1 MKKNN
6 GRKIPPKFENP
17 IDDKIIDLCD
27 LLVEPCFKNNITP
40 NIITVVRII
49 ISFFSLYY
57 LFFTCDYTIP
67 ILGTAIF
74 YFMDCLDGHL
84 ARSTDQVTVL
94 GDYLDHGA
102 DSFYS
107 LAILVYLITKKYNY
121 KIFII
126 SGFLTLTYLLLV
138 HFGLQQ
144 KNYKIISKKK
154 NPKIE
159 LEEETLDKLNYLHN
173 LSPKNI
179 TWTRYFGCGTFYLFI
194 LLLIYYIQSNCIK

>member
-1 MKKNN
+1 MIKKN
-6 GRKIPPKFENP
+6 GRKISSKFENP
-17 IDDKIIDLCD
+17 IDNVILDFCD
-27 LLVEPCFKNNITP
+27 LLVEPCYKNNITP
-40 NIITVVRII
+40 NTITLLRII
-49 ISFFSLYY
+49 LSFFSLYY
-57 LFFTCDYTIP
+57 LFFTCDFIIP
-67 ILGTAIF
+67 IFGTAVF

-102 DSFYS
+102 DSFYG
-107 LAILVYLITKKYNY
+107 LAILVFLITKKYDN

-126 SGFLTLTYLLLV
+126 SSFLILTYGLLV

-154 NPKIE
+154 NPNIK

-173 LSPKNI
+173 LSHENI
-179 TWTRYFGCGTFYLFI
+179 TWTRYFGCGTYYLYI
-194 LLLIYYIQSNCIK
+194 LVLIYYIQSNCL

>member
-6 GRKIPPKFENP
+6 GRKIPSKFENP

>member
-6 GRKIPPKFENP
+6 GRKIPSKFENP

-27 LLVEPCFKNNITP
+27 SLVELCYRNNITP
-40 NIITVVRII
+40 NLITVIRII

-57 LFFTCDYTIP
+57 LFFTRDYIIP

-126 SGFLTLTYLLLV
+126 SGFLILTYLLLV

-154 NPKIE
+154 NPNIE

-179 TWTRYFGCGTFYLFI
+179 TWTKYFGCGTFYLFI
-194 LLLIYYIQSNCIK
+194 LIFIYYIQSNF